1 MKILVIDDSSSQR
14 HFLRAYLARLGH
26 EVVLANDGRQGID
39 LFISDDPDLILLD
52 VMMPGIDGFE
62 TARVIR
68 GSGDQWVPIIFLSGC
83 TDSGDIETGIDAG
96 GDDYLTKPV
105 DPKVLEAKIRSMT
118 RIAQMRRQ
126 LVARGDELRAANAA
140 LLRLVDMDGLT
151 GIANRRH
158 LDRKLTEEISR
169 CGRNHASLSVVLLDI
184 DHFKRFNDSHGH
196 LAGDECLKQVARVLE
211 RELLRPS
218 DLAARYGGEEFCLV
232 LPETDCAGALQVAER
247 MRAGIAALKLT
258 VASAAEAASAASDT
272 AASDTA
278 ASDTAASDTAASD
291 TKASATASFGVA
303 TAVPSPR
310 TTAQS
315 LLTAADAALYRAK
328 AGGRDMVCHSRL
340 PVMPGAVSAPANYLI
355 Q

>member
-14 HFLRAYLARLGH
+14 LFLQAYLARLGH
-26 EVVLANDGRQGID
+26 EVVQAIDGRQGIE
-39 LFISDDPDLILLD
+39 LFNSGDPDLILLD

-68 GSGDQWVPIIFLSGC
+68 GAGDQWVPIIFLSGC
-83 TDSGDIETGIDAG
+83 ADSGDIETGIDAG

-158 LDRKLTEEISR
+158 LDRKLAEEISR
-169 CGRNHASLSVVLLDI
+169 CGRNHVPLSVVLLDI

-218 DLAARYGGEEFCLV
+218 DLAARYGGEEFCVV

-247 MRAGIAALKLT
+247 MRAGVAALKLT
-258 VASAAEAASAASDT
+258 VAGDT
-272 AASDTA
+272 GVAPDATA
-278 ASDTAASDTAASD
+278 PEVG
-291 TKASATASFGVA
+291 ATASFGVA
-303 TAVPSPR
+303 AAVPSAR

-315 LLTAADAALYRAK
+315 LLAAADAALYRAK

-340 PVMPGAVSAPANYLI
+340 PVIPGAVVAAGNYLI